1 MDGDT
6 IRKNNRRWAPAAAEG
21 EERMS
26 GFRER
31 SDEMMRSKKKWTG
44 KRGLNPALR
53 LGMHAGGPSG
63 PGLIQIDKVMDSL

>member
-1 MDGDT
+1 MGAGRCRGRGKDVV
-6 IRKNNRRWAPAAAEG
+6 IPQRLVFSVEKL
-21 EERMS
+21 
-26 GFRER
+26 
-31 SDEMMRSKKKWTG
+31 KKKWTG